1 MHTTPRTESNHARTA
16 NLLGAFA
23 LEAIGAQHRAIH
35 GVLGQGGAAAAA
47 LVTTHKYP
55 GRTVE
60 ELREPLGIS
69 QPGAARLVERLERS
83 GWMERTGPGGRRG
96 FELRLTSAGEEMFD
110 RLLLARRAALEELL
124 EPLSDEERDTLAGLL
139 ERLLG
144 ARTETHADTERL
156 CRECERRVCRRCPVA
171 RAAKE
176 ARERRERAEHADG
189 GRGPVEGGPAERGR
203 G

>member
-1 MHTTPRTESNHARTA
+1 MHTTERTGSNPARTA

-23 LEAIGAQHRAIH
+23 LEAVGAQQRAIQ
-35 GVLGQGGAAAAA
+35 GVLGQGGAAAGA
-47 LVTTHKYP
+47 LVTTENYP

-69 QPGAARLVERLERS
+69 QPGAARLVERLARS
-83 GWMERTGPGGRRG
+83 GWMERSGPGGRRG
-96 FELRLTSAGEEMFD
+96 FELRLTPAGEDVFD

-124 EPLSDEERDTLAGLL
+124 APLSEEERETLAGLL

-144 ARTETHADTERL
+144 ARTETQADTERL
-156 CRECERRVCRRCPVA
+156 CRECERRACRRCPVA

-176 ARERRERAEHADG
+176 ARERRERAE
-189 GRGPVEGGPAERGR
+189 RERR
-203 G
+203 

>member
-1 MHTTPRTESNHARTA
+1 MHTSDRTSSNARTA

-23 LEAIGAQHRAIH
+23 LEAIGAQQRAIH
-35 GVLGQGGAAAAA
+35 DVLGQGGAAAGA
-47 LVTTHKYP
+47 LVTTAKYP

-69 QPGAARLVERLERS
+69 QPGAARLVERLARA
-83 GWMERTGPGGRRG
+83 GWMERGGPGGRRG
-96 FELRLTSAGEEMFD
+96 LELRLTADGEEAFD
-110 RLLLARRAALEELL
+110 RLLLARRAALQELL
-124 EPLSDEERDTLAGLL
+124 EPLSEEERETLAGLL

-144 ARTETHADTERL
+144 ARTEDHADTERL

-176 ARERRERAEHADG
+176 KREASGAEERQ
-189 GRGPVEGGPAERGR
+189 
-203 G
+203 

>member
-1 MHTTPRTESNHARTA
+1 MHTTERTSSNRARTA

-23 LEAIGAQHRAIH
+23 LEAIGAQQRAIH
-35 GVLGQGGAAAAA
+35 RVLRQGGAAAAA
-47 LVTTHKYP
+47 LVTTAKYP

-69 QPGAARLVERLERS
+69 QPGAARLVERLARA
-83 GWMERTGPGGRRG
+83 GLMERGGPGGRRG
-96 FELRLTSAGEEMFD
+96 LELRLTADGEDAFD

-124 EPLSDEERDTLAGLL
+124 EPLSDEERETIAALL
-139 ERLLG
+139 ERLLA
-144 ARTETHADTERL
+144 ARTEDHADTERL

-176 ARERRERAEHADG
+176 KRERAAAADAAESPATRRAG
-189 GRGPVEGGPAERGR
+189 AGENGR
-203 G
+203 